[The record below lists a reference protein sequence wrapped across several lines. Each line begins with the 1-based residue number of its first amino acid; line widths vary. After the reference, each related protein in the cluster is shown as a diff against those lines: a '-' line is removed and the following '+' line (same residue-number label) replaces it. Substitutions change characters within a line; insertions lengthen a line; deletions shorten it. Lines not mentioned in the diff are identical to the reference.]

1 MTDLTTD
8 IAPEQPVHDSI
19 AIHADDGSVRHT
31 APLRDG
37 ELDGALLSYD
47 DKGQLAQRTDYVN
60 GKRQGNSEIYTDNKL
75 VMRQQFTDDVP
86 NGPTTIY
93 GPAGMLAAEL
103 QFVIGLLQGEA
114 RYYAQ
119 GQLVR
124 IAHYLDGRLHG
135 RVEDYDDNSKLSQT
149 AEYKNDLLHGTLCR
163 YWSNGDL
170 MERSQYVDG
179 QRSGAIERFDSTTT
193 ADSNAGP
200 GLMGRME
207 QLFRGA

>member
-1 MTDLTTD
+1 MTDLATD
-8 IAPEQPVHDSI
+8 QPVQDNI

-31 APLRDG
+31 AALRDG

-47 DKGQLAQRTDYVN
+47 DKGQLAQRTEYVS
-60 GKRQGNSEIYTDNKL
+60 GKRHGSSEIYTDRQL
-75 VMRQQFTDDVP
+75 VMRQQFADDLP
-86 NGPTTIY
+86 HGPTTIY
-93 GPAGMLAAEL
+93 GPAGQLSAEL
-103 QFVIGLLQGEA
+103 QFESGLLQGEA

-124 IAHYLDGRLHG
+124 IAHYLDGKLHG
-135 RVEDYDDNSKLSQT
+135 LAEDRDAEGNLSQS
-149 AEYKNDLLHGTLCR
+149 AEYQQDLLHGTLCR

-170 MERSQYVDG
+170 MERSHYEQG
-179 QRSGAIERFDSTTT
+179 QRTGDIERFDSTTK
-193 ADSNAGP
+193 ADSNTGP